1 MCLCSF
7 CCNGHNYDL
16 CIEMP
21 TYAFFD
27 ANPEMSR
34 DYRAIFY
41 DGPGLCELLRLFA
54 SPHQIQEQATL
65 LRESELQEHGI
76 TLRVKSLSGD
86 VANLQVS
93 RNDTITRLK
102 SAVEA
107 EFGMPASDLSLVCG
121 ATVLQGDRV
130 IDDLI
135 SEEVLDPSAILHVVS
150 KGVQATAGEIELP
163 IMGSGKEIRGRALE
177 AAEEALDRHRVLPEL
192 DDDRR
197 AFLGPPV

>member
-1 MCLCSF
+1 MYRDYKAIFGTDPGGGC
-7 CCNGHNYDL
+7 
-16 CIEMP
+16 
-21 TYAFFD
+21 FFD
-27 ANPEMSR
+27 EICYEICLGGAS
-34 DYRAIFY
+34 DA
-41 DGPGLCELLRLFA
+41 PGLCELLRIFA
-54 SPHQIQEQATL
+54 SPGAPRRIQDQAATL
-65 LRESELQEHGI
+65 ARESELQAHGI